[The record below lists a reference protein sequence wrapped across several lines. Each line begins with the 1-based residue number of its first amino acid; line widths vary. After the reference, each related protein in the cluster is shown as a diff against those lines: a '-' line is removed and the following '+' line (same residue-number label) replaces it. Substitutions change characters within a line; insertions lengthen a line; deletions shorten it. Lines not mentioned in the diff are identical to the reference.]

1 MSITFK
7 AKKQYYFGLL
17 IISLILIPILCFASF
32 VLYLQPS
39 YGQLDVDNWQT
50 YVDPDKKFAL
60 FYPFAWITK
69 GKENFL
75 SSNDLTL
82 TNPNATKPIQ
92 ITITYIMNDSSLNYT
107 GNEIIVPAN
116 NLRNLEGQLKGAYQQ
131 YVVVGKGSPAY
142 SVYGF
147 PTASDIVD
155 YTKYNGQTGRML
167 NVLGVVKGKSSFL
180 LSYSNSKQGFYKSLP
195 IVSEIMKSIVI
206 LK

>member
-1 MSITFK
+1 MLITIK
-7 AKKQYYFGLL
+7 AKNPYYFGLL
-17 IISLILIPILCFASF
+17 IMSIIVMSMLYFAIFS
-32 VLYLQPS
+32 LYLQPS
-39 YGQLDVDNWQT
+39 YGQLDVNNWQT
-50 YVDPDKKFAL
+50 YVDPDKRFTL
-60 FYPFAWITK
+60 FYPPGWTIK

-75 SSNDLTL
+75 STIDLTL
-82 TNPNATKPIQ
+82 MNPNSIKPFQ

-116 NLRNLEGQLKGAYQQ
+116 NLWNMEEQLKQAYQQ
-131 YVVVGKGSPAY
+131 FTVVGKGSSAY

-167 NVLGVVKGKSSFL
+167 NVLGVVNGKSTFL
-180 LSYSNSKQGFYKSLP
+180 LSYSNNKEAFYKSLP
-195 IVSEIMKSIVI
+195 IFSEIAKSVVI

>member
-1 MSITFK
+1 M
-7 AKKQYYFGLL
+7 
-17 IISLILIPILCFASF
+17 SLIVTPILFFSIF

-39 YGQLDVDNWQT
+39 YGQLDLDNWQT
-50 YVDPDKKFAL
+50 YVHPDKKFTL
-60 FYPFAWITK
+60 FYPPGWITK

-75 SSNDLTL
+75 SSIDLTL
-82 TNPNATKPIQ
+82 TNPNATKPFQ

-131 YVVVGKGSPAY
+131 YIVVGKGSPAY
-142 SVYGF
+142 SIYGF

-155 YTKYNGQTGRML
+155 YTKYNGQAGRML
-167 NVLGVVKGKSSFL
+167 NVLGIVKGKSSFL
-180 LSYSNSKQGFYKSLP
+180 LSYSNDKQAFYKSLP
-195 IVSEIMKSIVI
+195 IVSEIMKSVVI

>member
-1 MSITFK
+1 MLKGDNLLLSILT
-7 AKKQYYFGLL
+7 
-17 IISLILIPILCFASF
+17 ISLIVMP
-32 VLYLQPS
+32 VLESVFFTITLQRG
-39 YGQLDVDNWQT
+39 YGQNEMNNWQT
-50 YVDPDKKFAL
+50 YVDPDKRFTL
-60 FYPFAWITK
+60 FYPPGWTIK

-75 SSNDLTL
+75 SSIDLTL
-82 TNPNATKPIQ
+82 TNPNATKPFQ

-116 NLRNLEGQLKGAYQQ
+116 NLRNLEEQLKVEYQQ
-131 YVVVGKGSPAY
+131 YIIVGKGSPAY

-155 YTKYNGQTGRML
+155 YTKYNGQNGRML

-180 LSYSNSKQGFYKSLP
+180 LSYSNNKQAFYKSLP

-206 LK
+206 LR

>member
-50 YVDPDKKFAL
+50 YVDPDKKFTL

-75 SSNDLTL
+75 SSIDLTL
-82 TNPNATKPIQ
+82 TNPNATKPFQ

-116 NLRNLEGQLKGAYQQ
+116 NLRNLEGQAE
-131 YVVVGKGSPAY
+131 GSVSTIY
-142 SVYGF
+142 CCRQRF
-147 PTASDIVD
+147 
-155 YTKYNGQTGRML
+155 
-167 NVLGVVKGKSSFL
+167 SS
-180 LSYSNSKQGFYKSLP
+180 
-195 IVSEIMKSIVI
+195 I
-206 LK
+206 

>member
-50 YVDPDKKFAL
+50 YVDPDKKFTL

-147 PTASDIVD
+147 PSASDIVD

-180 LSYSNSKQGFYKSLP
+180 LSYTSNKQAFYKSLP
-195 IVSEIMKSIVI
+195 IVSEILKSIVI
-206 LK
+206 LR

>member
-1 MSITFK
+1 MFMTLKGKSP
-7 AKKQYYFGLL
+7 YHFGILTL
-17 IISLILIPILCFASF
+17 SPLVISTLSCAIFALF
-32 VLYLQPS
+32 LQPS
-39 YGQLDVDNWQT
+39 YGQIGMDNWQT
-50 YVDPDKKFAL
+50 YVDPDKKFTL
-60 FYPFAWITK
+60 FYPPGWITK

-75 SSNDLTL
+75 SSIDLTL
-82 TNPNATKPIQ
+82 TNPNATKPFQ

-131 YVVVGKGSPAY
+131 YIVVGKGSPAY
-142 SVYGF
+142 SIYGF

-167 NVLGVVKGKSSFL
+167 NVLGIVNGKSSFL
-180 LSYSNSKQGFYKSLP
+180 LSYSNNNQAFYKSLP

-206 LK
+206 LR

>member
-1 MSITFK
+1 MLITLK
-7 AKKQYYFGLL
+7 ANNPYYFGLL
-17 IISLILIPILCFASF
+17 IMSLIVTPILCFAIF
-32 VLYLQPS
+32 VLYLQPT
-39 YGQLDVDNWQT
+39 YGQLNVDNWQT
-50 YVDPDKKFAL
+50 YVDPDKRFTL
-60 FYPFAWITK
+60 FYPPGWTIK

-75 SSNDLTL
+75 SSIDLTL
-82 TNPNATKPIQ
+82 TNPNATKPFQ

-116 NLRNLEGQLKGAYQQ
+116 NLRNLEEQLKVEYQQ
-131 YVVVGKGSPAY
+131 YIIVGKGSPAY

-155 YTKYNGQTGRML
+155 YTKHNGQTGRML

-180 LSYSNSKQGFYKSLP
+180 LSYSNNKQAFYKSLP

-206 LK
+206 LR

>member
-1 MSITFK
+1 MLITFK
-7 AKKQYYFGLL
+7 AKIPYYFGLL
-17 IISLILIPILCFASF
+17 IMSLIVTPILFFAIF
-32 VLYLQPS
+32 VLYLQSS
-39 YGQLDVDNWQT
+39 YGQLDVDNWPT
-50 YVDPDKKFAL
+50 YVDPDNKFTL
-60 FYPFAWITK
+60 FYPSAWITK

-82 TNPNATKPIQ
+82 ANPNATKPFQ
-92 ITITYIMNDSSLNYT
+92 ITSTYIMNDSSLNYT

-116 NLRNLEGQLKGAYQQ
+116 NLLNIEGQLKEAYQQ
-131 YVVVGKGSPAY
+131 YIVVAKGSPAY
-142 SVYGF
+142 SIYGF

-167 NVLGVVKGKSSFL
+167 NVLGIINGKSSFL
-180 LSYSNSKQGFYKSLP
+180 LSYSNNKLAFYKSFP

>member
-1 MSITFK
+1 MLITIK
-7 AKKQYYFGLL
+7 AKNPYYFGLL
-17 IISLILIPILCFASF
+17 IMSIIVMSMLYFAIFS
-32 VLYLQPS
+32 LYLQPS
-39 YGQLDVDNWQT
+39 YGQLDVNNWQT
-50 YVDPDKKFAL
+50 YVDPDKRFTL
-60 FYPFAWITK
+60 FYPPGWTIK

-75 SSNDLTL
+75 STIDLTL
-82 TNPNATKPIQ
+82 MNPNSIKPFQ

-116 NLRNLEGQLKGAYQQ
+116 NLWNMEKQLKQAYQQ
-131 YVVVGKGSPAY
+131 FTVVGKGSSAY

-167 NVLGVVKGKSSFL
+167 NVLGVVNGKSTFL
-180 LSYSNSKQGFYKSLP
+180 LSYSNNKEAFYKSLP
-195 IVSEIMKSIVI
+195 IFSEIAKSVVI

>member
-1 MSITFK
+1 MLITFK
-7 AKKQYYFGLL
+7 AKNPYYFGLL
-17 IISLILIPILCFASF
+17 IMSIIVMSILNFAIFS
-32 VLYLQPS
+32 LYLQPS
-39 YGQLDVDNWQT
+39 YGQLDVNNWQT
-50 YVDPDKKFAL
+50 YVDPDKRFTL
-60 FYPFAWITK
+60 FYPPGWTTK

-75 SSNDLTL
+75 STIDLTL
-82 TNPNATKPIQ
+82 MNPNSTKPFQ

-116 NLRNLEGQLKGAYQQ
+116 NLRNLEGQLKDAYLQFT
-131 YVVVGKGSPAY
+131 VVGKGSSAY

-167 NVLGVVKGKSSFL
+167 NVLGIVKGKSTFL
-180 LSYSNSKQGFYKSLP
+180 LSYSNNKETFYKSLP
-195 IVSEIMKSIVI
+195 IFSEIAKSVVI

>member
-50 YVDPDKKFAL
+50 YVDPDKKFTL

-180 LSYSNSKQGFYKSLP
+180 LSYTSNKQAFYKSLP
-195 IVSEIMKSIVI
+195 IVSEILKSIVI
-206 LK
+206 LR